1 MWRSRHGQL
10 ALLLDALTHWDAES
24 HGLTQ
29 DVHAGRYLTC
39 TRRDMFAIRTAATCL
54 VLILTAA
61 PAAHAQAPP
70 PHDSV
75 HIDPA
80 SPLDSRVGEAD
91 PSVLKM
97 FDDAG
102 MPAPSAHVLTDVER
116 KSLAR
121 AFMALPPVHQRVLR
135 ERLRR
140 ISFLDGIPN
149 TALTSVVDPDA
160 ASPVYDLTIRAGVLQ
175 ESVSE
180 FLTNKERSCFDF
192 SGSTRT
198 VVVEAGALDAIVYV
212 LLHEA
217 THMVDSALGLT
228 PEEGRNPATDA
239 DLLTAGVWTD
249 RLTVT
254 SAYANPL
261 LDGLVYRRGGRPI
274 PISDAHMV
282 YGALQRTPFVS
293 LYASSNWHD
302 DVAELVAWHHLT
314 SRMGQPYR
322 IVVRER
328 DQEVLVY
335 EPMESPRVQRRL
347 RLVTPMYD
355 TLPV

>member
-1 MWRSRHGQL
+1 
-10 ALLLDALTHWDAES
+10 
-24 HGLTQ
+24 
-29 DVHAGRYLTC
+29 
-39 TRRDMFAIRTAATCL
+39 MFAIRTAATL
-54 VLILTAA
+54 IVLILTAA
-61 PAAHAQAPP
+61 PAAHAQVPP
-70 PHDSV
+70 PKASV

-97 FDDAG
+97 FADAG
-102 MPAPSAHVLTDVER
+102 LPAPSAHVLTDAER

-121 AFMALPPVHQRVLR
+121 AFATLPPVHQRVLR

-140 ISFLDGIPN
+140 ISFLDGMPN
-149 TALTSVVDPDA
+149 TALTSTVDPKA
-160 ASPVYDLTIRAGVLQ
+160 ATPVYDLTIRAAVLH
-175 ESVSE
+175 ETLSE
-180 FLTNKERSCFDF
+180 FLTNKERTCFEF
-192 SGSTRT
+192 SGATRT
-198 VVVEAGALDAIVYV
+198 VLVEAGSLEAIVYV

-217 THMVDSALGLT
+217 THMVDGALGLT
-228 PEEGRNPATDA
+228 PVEGKNRAADA

-249 RLTVT
+249 RLTVA

-261 LDGLVYRRGGRPI
+261 LDGLVYRRGGRPF
-274 PISDAHMV
+274 PVSDALKV

-302 DVAELVAWHHLT
+302 DVAELVAWHYLT

-335 EPMESPRVQRRL
+335 EPMASPLVQRRL
-347 RLVTPMYD
+347 RLLTPMYD
-355 TLPV
+355 TPPV

>member
-1 MWRSRHGQL
+1 ML
-10 ALLLDALTHWDAES
+10 
-24 HGLTQ
+24 
-29 DVHAGRYLTC
+29 
-39 TRRDMFAIRTAATCL
+39 AIRTAATL
-54 VLILTAA
+54 FVLILTAA

-70 PHDSV
+70 PPPRASL
-75 HIDPA
+75 HIDAA
-80 SPLDSRVGEAD
+80 SPLDSRVGETD

-97 FDDAG
+97 FVDAG
-102 MPAPSAHVLTDVER
+102 MPAPRAHVLTDAER
-116 KSLAR
+116 TSLAR
-121 AFMALPPVHQRVLR
+121 AFTTLPPVHQRVLR

-140 ISFLDGIPN
+140 ISFLDGMPN
-149 TALTSVVDPDA
+149 TALTSMVDPDSA
-160 ASPVYDLTIRAGVLQ
+160 TPVYDLTIRAGVLR
-175 ESVSE
+175 ESASE
-180 FLTNKERSCFDF
+180 FLTNKERTCFDF

-198 VVVEAGALDAIVYV
+198 VVVEAGPLEAIVYV

-217 THMVDSALGLT
+217 THMVDGSLSLT
-228 PEEGRNPATDA
+228 PVEGRNPAGDA

-249 RLTVT
+249 RLTVA

-274 PISDAHMV
+274 PVSDAHKV

-335 EPMESPRVQRRL
+335 EPMASPLVQRRL
-347 RLVTPMYD
+347 RVLTRMHDIP
-355 TLPV
+355 PV

>member
-1 MWRSRHGQL
+1 ML
-10 ALLLDALTHWDAES
+10 
-24 HGLTQ
+24 
-29 DVHAGRYLTC
+29 
-39 TRRDMFAIRTAATCL
+39 AIRTAATL
-54 VLILTAA
+54 IVLILTAA
-61 PAAHAQAPP
+61 PAAHAQMPP
-70 PHDSV
+70 PQASV

-80 SPLDSRVGEAD
+80 SPLDARVGEAD

-97 FDDAG
+97 FADAG
-102 MPAPSAHVLTDVER
+102 VPAPSPHVLTDAER
-116 KSLAR
+116 TALAR
-121 AFMALPPVHQRVLR
+121 AFTTLPPVHQRVLR

-140 ISFLDGIPN
+140 ISFLDGMPN
-149 TALTSVVDPDA
+149 TALTSMVDPDA
-160 ASPVYDLTIRAGVLQ
+160 AAPVYDLTIRAGVLH

-198 VVVEAGALDAIVYV
+198 VVVEAGPLEAIVYV

-217 THMVDSALGLT
+217 THMVDGSLGLT
-228 PEEGRNPATDA
+228 PVEGRSPGGDA
-239 DLLTAGVWTD
+239 ALLTAGVWTD
-249 RLTVT
+249 RLTVA
-254 SAYANPL
+254 SAYAHPL

-274 PISDAHMV
+274 PVSDAHKV

-335 EPMESPRVQRRL
+335 QPMASPLVQRRL
-347 RLVTPMYD
+347 RLLTPMYD
-355 TLPV
+355 TPPV

>member
-1 MWRSRHGQL
+1 
-10 ALLLDALTHWDAES
+10 
-24 HGLTQ
+24 
-29 DVHAGRYLTC
+29 
-39 TRRDMFAIRTAATCL
+39 MFAIHTAATL
-54 VLILTAA
+54 IVLMLTAA
-61 PAAHAQAPP
+61 CATRVQVPP
-70 PHDSV
+70 SPPKASA

-97 FDDAG
+97 FADAG
-102 MPAPSAHVLTDVER
+102 MPAPSAHVLTAAER

-121 AFMALPPVHQRVLR
+121 AFTTLPPVHQRVLR

-140 ISFLDGIPN
+140 ISFLDGMPN
-149 TALTSVVDPDA
+149 TALTSMVDPEA
-160 ASPVYDLTIRAGVLQ
+160 ATPVYDLTIRAGVLH
-175 ESVSE
+175 ESASE
-180 FLTNKERSCFDF
+180 FLTNKERTCFDF
-192 SGSTRT
+192 GGSTRT
-198 VVVEAGALDAIVYV
+198 VVIEAGALEAIVYV

-217 THMVDSALGLT
+217 THMVDGALGLT
-228 PEEGRNPATDA
+228 PLAGRKPTA
-239 DLLTAGVWTD
+239 DSHLLTAGVWTD
-249 RLTVT
+249 RLTPA

-274 PISDAHMV
+274 PVADAHKV

-314 SRMGQPYR
+314 NRMGQPYR

-335 EPMESPRVQRRL
+335 EPMASPLVQNRL
-347 RLVTPMYD
+347 RLLTPMYD
-355 TLPV
+355 TPPG

>member
-1 MWRSRHGQL
+1 ML
-10 ALLLDALTHWDAES
+10 
-24 HGLTQ
+24 
-29 DVHAGRYLTC
+29 
-39 TRRDMFAIRTAATCL
+39 AIRIAATSI
-54 VLILTAA
+54 VLILAAA
-61 PAAHAQAPP
+61 PAAHAQMPTP
-70 PHDSV
+70 KTSV

-80 SPLDSRVGEAD
+80 SPLDSRVGETD

-97 FDDAG
+97 FADAG
-102 MPAPSAHVLTDVER
+102 MPAVIAHVLTEAER
-116 KSLAR
+116 NSLSR
-121 AFMALPPVHQRVLR
+121 AFTALPPVHQRVLR

-140 ISFLDGIPN
+140 ISFLDGMPN
-149 TALTSVVDPDA
+149 TALTSTVDPDA
-160 ASPVYDLTIRAGVLQ
+160 ATPVYDLTIRAGVLR

-180 FLTNKERSCFDF
+180 FLTNKERTCFDF

-198 VVVEAGALDAIVYV
+198 VAVEAGTLEAVVYV

-217 THMVDSALGLT
+217 THVVDRALGLT
-228 PEEGRNPATDA
+228 PVESRTPAADA
-239 DLLTAGVWTD
+239 DLLTTGVWTD
-249 RLTVT
+249 RLTVA

-274 PISDAHMV
+274 PVSDAHNV
-282 YGALQRTPFVS
+282 YGGLQRTPFVS

-335 EPMESPRVQRRL
+335 EPMASPLVQRRL
-347 RLVTPMYD
+347 RLLTPIYD
-355 TLPV
+355 TPPV

>member
-1 MWRSRHGQL
+1 L
-10 ALLLDALTHWDAES
+10 IALIFS
-24 HGLTQ
+24 
-29 DVHAGRYLTC
+29 
-39 TRRDMFAIRTAATCL
+39 
-54 VLILTAA
+54 AA
-61 PAAHAQAPP
+61 PAADAEVPP
-70 PHDSV
+70 PPKASV
-75 HIDPA
+75 LVDPA
-80 SPLDSRVGEAD
+80 SPLDSRVGEAE

-97 FDDAG
+97 FADAG
-102 MPAPSAHVLTDVER
+102 MPAPSAHVLTDAER
-116 KSLAR
+116 RSLAR
-121 AFMALPPVHQRVLR
+121 AFTALPPVHQRVLR

-140 ISFLDGIPN
+140 ISFLDGMPN
-149 TALTSVVDPDA
+149 TALTSTVDPEA
-160 ASPVYDLTIRAGVLQ
+160 ATPAYDLTVRAGVLH

-180 FLTNKERSCFDF
+180 FLTKKERTCFDF

-198 VVVEAGALDAIVYV
+198 VAIEAGTLEAIVYV

-217 THMVDSALGLT
+217 THMVDGALGLT
-228 PEEGRNPATDA
+228 PVEGRTPAADA
-239 DLLTAGVWTD
+239 DLLTTGVWTD

-254 SAYANPL
+254 SEYANPL

-274 PISDAHMV
+274 AVSDAHEV

-335 EPMESPRVQRRL
+335 EPMASPLVQGRL
-347 RLVTPMYD
+347 RLLTPTYGHAER
-355 TLPV
+355 